1 MKVAVKDQSCFIPV
15 EGDWGIF
22 GGIIWF
28 SGGRGGGGH
37 QSLLTGRD
45 FKKLTAN

>member
-1 MKVAVKDQSCFIPV
+1 MKVTVKDQSCFIPV

-22 GGIIWF
+22 GGSYGF
-28 SGGRGGGGH
+28 QGEEGGH

>member
-1 MKVAVKDQSCFIPV
+1 MKVTVKDQSCFIPGR
-15 EGDWGIF
+15 EI
-22 GGIIWF
+22 GGF
-28 SGGRGGGGH
+28 LRGSYGFQGEEGGH